1 MLFFDC
7 EVNMEILLIFLVC
20 TFSGVLTGLLG
31 VGGGLVIVPLFLSVL
46 PLFGVKFSL
55 AEVIGISATCVF
67 INSAVTTFYRRHESF
82 LPIKTIAPLAISVIL
97 GTILGAYFSDFA
109 PKAVILGIYI
119 VVSLFSLYLI
129 NGEIYVDLK
138 EKKLNFLL
146 YLTFAFIGAISS
158 SIGIGGAVLFATA
171 LKCFMGKDTKAL
183 LPTITMMVLIH
194 AFFAFGSKF
203 ALGHVTLSII
213 PIAFL
218 ASIVGSKIGVIIS
231 RRLSGVMINRLMSLV
246 LILGLIKIIHEF
258 FV

>member
-1 MLFFDC
+1 
-7 EVNMEILLIFLVC
+7 MELALIFLVC

-67 INSAVTTFYRRHESF
+67 INSAVTTFYRRKEQF
-82 LPIKTIAPLAISVIL
+82 LPFKTIAPLAMFVIL

-109 PKAVILGIYI
+109 PKWIILGIYVAI
-119 VVSLFSLYLI
+119 SLLSLYLI

-138 EKKLNFLL
+138 EKKIDFLL
-146 YLTFAFIGAISS
+146 YIIFAFIGAISS

-171 LKCFMGKDTKAL
+171 LKCFMGKDTKIL
-183 LPTITMMVLIH
+183 LPTITMLVLIH
-194 AFFAFGSKF
+194 AFFAFSSKF

-213 PIAFL
+213 PIAFV
-218 ASIVGSKIGVIIS
+218 ASLLGSKIGVIIS
-231 RRLSGVMINRLMSLV
+231 KKLSGKMINRLMSVVLV
-246 LILGLIKIIHEF
+246 LGLVKIIHEF
-258 FV
+258 FVGG